1 MTQTVSDWLMQR
13 LAELGVRHVFVL
25 PGGGAMH
32 LNDALARSPS
42 IQAVACQHEQ
52 ACGIAAE
59 AYGRTGAEGAPRF
72 GVAMVTTGPGAT
84 NAVTPV
90 AGAWIDSIPMMVI
103 SGQAKRVDLLKG
115 RPLRQTGVQ
124 EVDIVSVVKPITKF
138 AATVQAADEVRSV
151 FEQAMVAMLVGRQGP
166 VWIDVPLDVQA
177 APFPESGA
185 IIASESVSP
194 SQEPETDLPCVGDI
208 DRIERLLAGAQRPL
222 VLVGH
227 GVRLA
232 GAGAQLRQWV
242 ERLGLPC
249 VFTWNALDL
258 LPHAHDLNIGRPG
271 VVASRGANFA
281 VQNADLL
288 ICLGARLDPVVTAYN
303 RRAFGR
309 SAMKVIVDIDAEE
322 LQDKR
327 DIPDSMQLRADA
339 AVVLDML
346 LKRPL
351 AARRIELEPWRARC
365 LRWKQDYPL
374 HPPQSFAERGTIS
387 HAHFVRAFSD
397 AAPADTL
404 IATGSSGLAV
414 EFLYAG
420 LQNKE
425 GQRVFLTSGLGA
437 MGYGLPAAIGACMG
451 AGGKPILAVESDGS
465 LQLNVQELATLSAQ
479 KLPVCLFV
487 MNNGGYASIR
497 NTQRNYFS
505 GRYLGSDAASGL
517 GQPDLKALAAG
528 YGVGYARIDD
538 AADLA
543 AQLERVMEL
552 PRPCLIDVHLQAD
565 EVLQPKCGAIPQP
578 GGGMLSMPL
587 EDMSPLMSLADL
599 RHEMMVPLSEASLR
613 AREHSA

>member
-1 MTQTVSDWLMQR
+1 MTQTVSDWL
-13 LAELGVRHVFVL
+13 LARIAQAGVRHVFVL

-32 LNDALARSPS
+32 LNDALARSQAL
-42 IQAVACQHEQ
+42 QAVACQHEQ
-52 ACGIAAE
+52 ACGISAE
-59 AYGRTGAEGAPRF
+59 AYGRTGVAGAPAF

-90 AGAWIDSIPMMVI
+90 AGAWIDSIAMMVL
-103 SGQAKRVDLLKG
+103 SGQAKRADLLKG

-124 EVDIVSVVKPITKF
+124 EVDIVAVVKPITKF
-138 AATVQAADEVRSV
+138 AMTVQSPEEVPV
-151 FEQAMVAMLVGRQGP
+151 AFEQALQAMLSGRPGP
-166 VWIDVPLDVQA
+166 VWLDIPLDVQA
-177 APFPESGA
+177 APMPFT
-185 IIASESVSP
+185 ASAGRDP
-194 SQEPETDLPCVGDI
+194 SNHGPQTRADTLPPSEDL
-208 DRIERLLAGAQRPL
+208 ERLERLIAGARRPL

-227 GVRLA
+227 GVRIA
-232 GAGAQLRQWV
+232 GAGSHLRRWV

-258 LPHAHDLNIGRPG
+258 LPHGHDLNIGRPG
-271 VVASRGANFA
+271 VVATRGANFA
-281 VQNADLL
+281 VQNTDLL

-309 SAMKVIVDIDAEE
+309 SAMKVIVDVDPEE

-327 DIPDSMQLRADA
+327 DIPDAMLVCADA
-339 AVVLDML
+339 RVLLTKL
-346 LKRPL
+346 LSRSSDATL
-351 AARRIELEPWRARC
+351 NIEPWRNRC
-365 LRWKQDYPL
+365 LRWKQDHPL
-374 HPPQSFAERGTIS
+374 HPPSSIAQRGTIT
-387 HAHFVRAFSD
+387 HAHFVQAFSD
-397 AAPADTL
+397 AAPPDTL

-437 MGYGLPAAIGACMG
+437 MGYGLPAAIGACVG
-451 AGGKPILAVESDGS
+451 AGRKPMLAVESDGS
-465 LQLNVQELATLSAQ
+465 LQLNVQELATVAAQ

-505 GRYLGSDAASGL
+505 GRYLGSDPGSGL
-517 GQPDLKALAAG
+517 RQPDLKALASA
-528 YGVGYARIDD
+528 YGVGYVRIDD

-543 AQLERVMEL
+543 FQMQKAMQQ
-552 PRPCLIDVHLQAD
+552 PRPCLIEVHLQAD
-565 EVLQPKCGAIPQP
+565 ETLQPKCAAIPQP

-587 EDMSPLMSLADL
+587 EDMSPLLSLDAL
-599 RHEMMVPLSEASLR
+599 REEMMVPLTDASIR
-613 AREHSA
+613 AREQAS